1 MQSQTRLN
9 SILSKRHERDDQ
21 RFLLRYFPLRH
32 TLQNHT
38 ILRYTMVNTRLR
50 AQLNTKWMRFAISAG
65 DLEEEKIGEGGNE
78 GAGEK
83 ERGRGTKA
91 RAGTTKDKDQE
102 ERSVERE
109 EANKEAIVG
118 RARGGKN

>member
-1 MQSQTRLN
+1 
-9 SILSKRHERDDQ
+9 
-21 RFLLRYFPLRH
+21 
-32 TLQNHT
+32 
-38 ILRYTMVNTRLR
+38 
-50 AQLNTKWMRFAISAG
+50 MRFAISAG
-65 DLEEEKIGEGGNE
+65 DLEEEKIGEEGNE
-78 GAGEK
+78 GVGEK

>member
-1 MQSQTRLN
+1 MKET
-9 SILSKRHERDDQ
+9 IEGFFFDT
-21 RFLLRYFPLRH
+21 FPLRH

-65 DLEEEKIGEGGNE
+65 DLEEEKIGEEGNE
-78 GAGEK
+78 GVGEK